1 MDNVVNCLRY
11 MLFPEWGGMCLSA
24 HLSTT
29 HTGGATLLP
38 AFAVVVV
45 LTLGG
50 DVGGPYA
57 GTKGERYSNYYRS
70 DKYRHGKQD
79 IIIISVLYK
88 PQQLH
93 RVQDMIHIV
102 GYS

>member
-1 MDNVVNCLRY
+1 M
-11 MLFPEWGGMCLSA
+11 
-24 HLSTT
+24 
-29 HTGGATLLP
+29 
-38 AFAVVVV
+38 
-45 LTLGG
+45 
-50 DVGGPYA
+50 GGPYA

-93 RVQDMIHIV
+93 RFQVMIHIV